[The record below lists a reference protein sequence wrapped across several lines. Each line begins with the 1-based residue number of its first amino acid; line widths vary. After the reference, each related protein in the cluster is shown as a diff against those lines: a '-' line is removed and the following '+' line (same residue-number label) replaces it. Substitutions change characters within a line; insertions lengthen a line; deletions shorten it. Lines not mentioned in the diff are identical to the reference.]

1 MSEYWQFHPN
11 EVNMDDDM
19 MWYSSGTIKFVST
32 LLVKFH
38 FFKELI
44 PTDLLNFLLVLCS
57 LSPYYNLLET
67 KQRADA
73 ARTLTNDYISYSL
86 LISNS
91 NLFSANLSLRSVAPP
106 PLLSQFIFTYYYW
119 SSFSFSWIVL
129 TFIFLHRPKSRN
141 IGIQSS
147 EACQSKTWG
156 CQKARRERPSKS
168 PSHWCNVFGYSVLLS
183 YLNPQDLSFII
194 FTSPSSSTHVPVD

>member
-1 MSEYWQFHPN
+1 MPQYWQFHPN
-11 EVNMDDDM
+11 EVNMDDVVLV
-19 MWYSSGTIKFVST
+19 WYYKILST

-57 LSPYYNLLET
+57 LSPYYSMLET

-91 NLFSANLSLRSVAPP
+91 NLFSANLFLRSVAPPP

-141 IGIQSS
+141 IGIQGS
-147 EACQSKTWG
+147 EACQSLTWG
-156 CQKARRERPSKS
+156 CQKARRAQKRKA
-168 PSHWCNVFGYSVLLS
+168 
-183 YLNPQDLSFII
+183 
-194 FTSPSSSTHVPVD
+194 